1 MNKEIK
7 YRTTQERIKPLRRWI
22 VVLALLALIS
32 VLANFLQLADRM
44 YQQKKINALQIT
56 GGALNFKIQPADTAT
71 YGLYYPKKHKKL
83 IKSKN

>member
-22 VVLALLALIS
+22 VVLALLALFS
-32 VLANFLQLADRM
+32 VLANFLQLVDRM

-56 GGALNFKIQPADTAT
+56 GGVLNFKIQPADTAT
-71 YGLYYPKKHKKL
+71 YGLYYPKKHKK
-83 IKSKN
+83 SKK